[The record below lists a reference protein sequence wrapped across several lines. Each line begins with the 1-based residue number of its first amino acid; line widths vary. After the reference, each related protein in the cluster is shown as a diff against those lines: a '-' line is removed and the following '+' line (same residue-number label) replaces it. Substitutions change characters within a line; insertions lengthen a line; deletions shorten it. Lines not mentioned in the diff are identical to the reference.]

1 MCILFYVRSF
11 ESQYNPELL
20 PADSWYM
27 KYHTSLQLVTEL
39 FITLPKLPTAVTF
52 LLAQPIDPNDLK
64 VSPMKQVHEK
74 AVHRREKLV
83 VLLLGFLSHYR
94 YTLRFS
100 WALRLVSPCDVH
112 NNGPN
117 CLFPMPINRTETVQA
132 AHGEQG
138 QGHFCTQFIFLI

>member
-1 MCILFYVRSF
+1 MRILFYVCSF

-27 KYHTSLQLVTEL
+27 KYQTSLQLVTEL

-74 AVHRREKLV
+74 AVHRREQLCSVAFGLFVTLQVYTV
-83 VLLLGFLSHYR
+83 VLLDS
-94 YTLRFS
+94 
-100 WALRLVSPCDVH
+100 
-112 NNGPN
+112 
-117 CLFPMPINRTETVQA
+117 
-132 AHGEQG
+132 
-138 QGHFCTQFIFLI
+138 